1 MLSVHCNSCVV
12 KRGQQSITKIK
23 IFINKYNWKGKM
35 FLPEKDDWK
44 KNEKNNITITLNA
57 LPAKKKKY
65 ILLMF

>member
-1 MLSVHCNSCVV
+1 
-12 KRGQQSITKIK
+12 
-23 IFINKYNWKGKM
+23 M
-35 FLPEKDDWK
+35 FLSEKDDWK